1 MIAPRTSRS
10 FATKVV
16 RSVTLIAGLAVITV
30 SALLLAADHR
40 VRRTEARETLRSQAT
55 MVALDSGAP
64 LLFGDSR
71 HASEVL
77 AALRTSPDI
86 AGATLFDL
94 RGELFATYRRAEG
107 ELGDPATAASGLVQ
121 EGRWLRLSVPVEDR
135 GERQGQLV
143 LVSDLAPLRA
153 RLLRGAGFAAL
164 VACCA
169 MVFTFL
175 VARRVAAGLTV
186 QIDELVR
193 TATRVTET
201 RDSTLRAARVSDDEL
216 GHLALQFNEML
227 GQIDQQKQ
235 ELGAA
240 QAEREELLASER
252 AARAEAERAS
262 RMKDEFVATLS
273 HELRT
278 PLTPILGWVTILRQI
293 AGKEA
298 QVAQGLDVIERNAR
312 LQADLISDLLEMSRI
327 ISGKQRLDVQTVDL
341 VEVAQAALATAQPAA
356 VARDIRLVTR
366 FDADAAFL
374 RGDPSRLQQVI
385 WNLVSNAIKFTGR
398 GGAVEVS
405 LRRADSEVEIVVA
418 DTGQGISPELLPYVF
433 ERFRQGD
440 SSTTR
445 KHGGLGLGLAIV
457 RQLVELHG
465 GSVRAES
472 AGEGRGSVFTVSLP
486 RLPALDT
493 PLDGQGSVR
502 PGTDAPGQAVDEP
515 ISLDG
520 LDVLVVDD
528 DDDSRDLLRRLL
540 EHSGASARLVGS
552 AQAALEVYRDAP
564 PQLLISDIGMP
575 EMDGYELIRRVRE
588 IDRERGRPT
597 PAIALTAFARTEDRN
612 RALLAGYQMHV
623 AKPVAPAELLAA
635 VATLAGRA

>member
-1 MIAPRTSRS
+1 
-10 FATKVV
+10 
-16 RSVTLIAGLAVITV
+16 
-30 SALLLAADHR
+30 
-40 VRRTEARETLRSQAT
+40 
-55 MVALDSGAP
+55 
-64 LLFGDSR
+64 
-71 HASEVL
+71 
-77 AALRTSPDI
+77 
-86 AGATLFDL
+86 
-94 RGELFATYRRAEG
+94 
-107 ELGDPATAASGLVQ
+107 
-121 EGRWLRLSVPVEDR
+121 LRLSIPVEDR
-135 GERQGQLV
+135 GERQGQL
-143 LVSDLAPLRA
+143 LLISDLAPLRA
-153 RLLRGAGFAAL
+153 RLLRGAVFAAL
-164 VACCA
+164 VACGA

-193 TATRVTET
+193 TATRVKET
-201 RDSTLRAARVSDDEL
+201 RDSTLRAERISDDEL

-227 GQIDQQKQ
+227 GQIDQQRQ

-278 PLTPILGWVTILRQI
+278 PLTPILGWVTILRQL
-293 AGKEA
+293 AGKEP

-327 ISGKQRLDVQTVDL
+327 ISGKQRLEVRTVDL
-341 VEVAQAALATAQPAA
+341 VEVVRAALATAQPAA
-356 VARDIRLVTR
+356 EARGIRLVTQ
-366 FDADAAFL
+366 FEADAVLL

-385 WNLVSNAIKFTGR
+385 WNLVSNAIKFTGK
-398 GGAVEVS
+398 GGSVDVS
-405 LRRADSEVEIVVA
+405 LRRAGSEIEIVVA
-418 DTGQGISPELLPYVF
+418 DTGQGIAADLLPHVF

-472 AGEGRGSVFTVSLP
+472 PGEGRGSIFTVSLP
-486 RLPALDT
+486 RLPAAEA
-493 PLDGQGSVR
+493 PLDGEGSGRPETAAVR
-502 PGTDAPGQAVDEP
+502 DAGEEP
-515 ISLDG
+515 LSLAG
-520 LDVLVVDD
+520 LDLLIVDD

-540 EHSGASARLVGS
+540 EHRGASVRLAGS
-552 AQAALEVYRDAP
+552 ARAALEIYAAEPV
-564 PQLLISDIGMP
+564 QLLISDIGMP
-575 EMDGYELIRRVRE
+575 EMDGYDLIRKVRE
-588 IDRERGRPT
+588 IDRERGRST

-635 VATLAGRA
+635 VASLSGRA